1 MRTHS
6 SLPHSAQHSASYTTA
21 QLATMPTGHRAC
33 HSSETDTDLCVG
45 SEHCV
50 MSSVCYFKCA
60 LWKCIHM
67 RNPICLRS
75 CDMHSREF
83 NSGMIYLDESDL
95 LKVMWERFLTTFS
108 LQVKFTKLKYETQC
122 QKTLSFEDRFFW
134 NESAQHNI
142 VLFTRAGPPVQL
154 APHHGW

>member
-21 QLATMPTGHRAC
+21 QLATMPTGLSAC

-50 MSSVCYFKCA
+50 TSSVCYFKCA

-75 CDMHSREF
+75 YDCTKE
-83 NSGMIYLDESDL
+83 NSTVDESDL
-95 LKVMWERFLTTFS
+95 LKVMWERLLTLLVFATWDKNLCTGTLTYHQSISGLSTKLFLTNLIT
-108 LQVKFTKLKYETQC
+108 LVKIMQTSYRK
-122 QKTLSFEDRFFW
+122 
-134 NESAQHNI
+134 
-142 VLFTRAGPPVQL
+142 
-154 APHHGW
+154 